1 MLNLKARI
9 LKFHA
14 DWALKF
20 EIEFSVEFIAK
31 RLPGGI
37 LPDSKVF
44 FALNLCFCADNS
56 YRFDHIF

>member
-9 LKFHA
+9 LKFRA
-14 DWALKF
+14 DRALKF
-20 EIEFSVEFIAK
+20 EIEFSAKFIAK

-44 FALNLCFCADNS
+44 SARNLCLCADDPN
-56 YRFDHIF
+56 RFDHIF